1 VSAGIV
7 SIVLL
12 LLKKKERRSTFV
24 FGPFIVMG
32 TFFHLSFWLG
42 AIGMVPEHFASC
54 MSEKTWVLNQ
64 ETLDELSKRVKELRG
79 LCM

>member
-1 VSAGIV
+1 MGGGDVKLFAPIGLFLGWKMTIVALFISFVSAGIV

-32 TFFHLSFWLG
+32 TFFTYLFGWSYWNG
-42 AIGMVPEHFASC
+42 
-54 MSEKTWVLNQ
+54 T
-64 ETLDELSKRVKELRG
+64 
-79 LCM
+79 